1 MHILITGANGYIGKR
16 IIAPCLKAGHE
27 VYCAVRSAKRFHFE
41 ETTPMLHLIESD
53 LENED
58 SVHFPQETEIAFYL
72 VHSMREGK
80 DFDKKELTIASNF
93 LRAVSKTNCR
103 QIIYLSGIVN
113 EQELSKHL
121 GSRLAVEKFLREGA
135 IPVTV
140 LRAGIIV
147 GSGSSSFEIIRDL
160 VEKLPFMITP
170 KWVNT

>member
-16 IIAPCLKAGHE
+16 IIEPCLKAGHE

-41 ETTPMLHLIESD
+41 TITTALHVIESD
-53 LENED
+53 LEKDEA
-58 SVHFPQETEIAFYL
+58 VYFPREIEIAFYL

-80 DFDKKELTIASNF
+80 DFEKKELAVASNF

-121 GSRLAVEKFLREGA
+121 SSRFA
-135 IPVTV
+135 
-140 LRAGIIV
+140 
-147 GSGSSSFEIIRDL
+147 
-160 VEKLPFMITP
+160 
-170 KWVNT
+170 

>member
-16 IIAPCLKAGHE
+16 IIEPCLNAGHQ
-27 VYCAVRSAKRFHFE
+27 VYCAVRNARRFHFE
-41 ETTPMLHLIESD
+41 TTGTKPEVIEAD
-53 LENED
+53 LEKSEN
-58 SVHFPQETEIAFYL
+58 VRFPPETDVAFYL

-80 DFDKKELTIASNF
+80 DFEKKELEVAANF
-93 LRAVSKTNCR
+93 LKAVNKTNCR

-121 GSRLAVEKFLREGA
+121 SSRLAVENLLTQGS

-160 VEKLPFMITP
+160 VEKLPFMISEMG
-170 KWVNT
+170 